1 MRVLINKKS
10 LIFYLML
17 FIITTIIPLSI
28 NLTPLNDFLVRLT
41 LIIPLISLYS
51 CYQKKTFFHL
61 KFVISLIFFFFWSL
75 RTVALAQRNFIFYE
89 VPFNDTLKQGEITHG
104 LLVGILFISTV
115 YIFSYFSEKTDLH
128 RHRLLNN
135 INLSIKK
142 SLFLFTVCVIGGALL
157 LQNAEYWG
165 NGVIIRHGDG
175 ASSIIKYLIYF
186 SEPLLVYLFSVIV
199 FSNQPKKSLLFVF
212 IIILISSSF
221 NIILGDRLS
230 LVSAIL
236 VLLIFIIHKQG
247 ILKIKQL
254 LLSGVTV
261 FAFSFYTIAKRYA
274 FPNPIEL
281 VNVYLKVNENSL
293 INVSPL
299 QLFTRD
305 FTPTDLSF
313 LTIKNTYDVG
323 FIYGKSIFD
332 AFVLI
337 IPRALWPGKPT
348 NLGASSI
355 NSDLYPHIFDYTHI
369 SPGIIGDLY
378 LNFGIFFLPAI
389 LIWLFFVKRTFFTQ
403 NQSVFEKGLGICYIM
418 LCFKLGFLDST
429 TRLMVVYLPSLILIN
444 RIRL

>member
-1 MRVLINKKS
+1 M
-10 LIFYLML
+10 
-17 FIITTIIPLSI
+17 
-28 NLTPLNDFLVRLT
+28 
-41 LIIPLISLYS
+41 
-51 CYQKKTFFHL
+51 
-61 KFVISLIFFFFWSL
+61 
-75 RTVALAQRNFIFYE
+75 
-89 VPFNDTLKQGEITHG
+89 
-104 LLVGILFISTV
+104 
-115 YIFSYFSEKTDLH
+115 
-128 RHRLLNN
+128 
-135 INLSIKK
+135 
-142 SLFLFTVCVIGGALL
+142 
-157 LQNAEYWG
+157 
-165 NGVIIRHGDG
+165 
-175 ASSIIKYLIYF
+175 
-186 SEPLLVYLFSVIV
+186 
-199 FSNQPKKSLLFVF
+199 
-212 IIILISSSF
+212 
-221 NIILGDRLS
+221 GDRLS

-236 VLLIFIIHKQG
+236 VLLIFIIRKQG

-281 VNVYLKVNENSL
+281 VNVYLKINENSL

-389 LIWLFFVKRTFFTQ
+389 LIWLFFVTRTFFTQ